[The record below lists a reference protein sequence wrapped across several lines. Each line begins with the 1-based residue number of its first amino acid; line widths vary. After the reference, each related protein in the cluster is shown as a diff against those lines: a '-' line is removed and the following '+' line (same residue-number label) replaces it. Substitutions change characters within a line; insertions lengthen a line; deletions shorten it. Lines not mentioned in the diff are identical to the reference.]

1 MGDYIIPSVTEIKA
15 TAALNKPKFEA
26 VSLFAGGGGSSTG
39 YRMAGG
45 KVLAINEFIP
55 EAINTY
61 RANWPDTII
70 LPGDVRKLTPEQ
82 ILTEIGKA
90 KGELDLLDGSPPC
103 SAFSTAGAREKGWG
117 KIKKY
122 SDSEQ
127 KNVEDLFFEY
137 IRILR
142 GTMPKVFVAENVAGL
157 AKGTAKGYLNEI
169 LRELRLSGYQVSCKI
184 LDAKWLGVPQ
194 SRTRAIFVGV
204 RDDIWKSEL
213 QDNLHPEPKKDLVTL
228 SDAFKGLSFTDKDKQ
243 ETDLSRF
250 KVLNLLKTLQ
260 PGETHHKA
268 FTLVKASQHGQSPCI
283 KATTS
288 KIGARESYHW
298 NNRAFSV
305 SEIKRIMS
313 VPDDYVLT
321 GTYQQQVERL
331 GRMVA
336 PLMMKAVADNLCNL
350 GVFDADTK

>member
-1 MGDYIIPSVTEIKA
+1 MSNYIVPSVAEIKA
-15 TAALNKPKFEA
+15 AAALNKPKFEA

-45 KVLAINEFIP
+45 KILAINEFIP

-70 LPGDVRKLTPEQ
+70 LPGDVRKLTPEH
-82 ILTEIGKA
+82 ILSEIGKS

-117 KIKKY
+117 KTKKY

-137 IRILR
+137 IRILQ
-142 GTMPKVFVAENVAGL
+142 GVMPKVFVAENVAGL
-157 AKGTAKGYLNEI
+157 TKGTAKGYLNEI
-169 LRELRLSGYQVSCKI
+169 LRELRNSGYQVSCKI

-194 SRTRAIFVGV
+194 SRNRTIFVGV
-204 RDDIWKSEL
+204 RNDLWRVDYK
-213 QDNLHPEPKKDLVTL
+213 DNLHPKPSTKTICLE
-228 SDAFKGLSFTDKDKQ
+228 DAFAGLLFTDKDKQ

-250 KVLNLLKTLQ
+250 KVLSLLKTLK
-260 PGETHHKA
+260 PGQTHDKA
-268 FTLVKASQHGQSPCI
+268 FTLVKASKYGQSPCI
-283 KATTS
+283 KATTG

-298 NNRAFSV
+298 DNRAFSV
-305 SEIKRIMS
+305 AEIKRIMS

-336 PLMMKAVADNLCNL
+336 PFMMRAVADNLCRI
-350 GVFDADTK
+350 GVFDANTK